1 MHRCTSVECDT
12 QYFSKDKKCYV
23 AVFSFEKYSES
34 YQLQSRVPSL
44 QLSPRSFTNGM
55 SHFLGPF
62 RRTLSL
68 RFANTIM
75 SISNSSPN
83 SRAQFPGLLLLV
95 HAAAAQEREDTSFVT
110 PTRQT
115 KSIDGAEDH
124 PPKRPKPLRYPSYS
138 LPPKKRVNIRKCS
151 PGKVSSSSV
160 PSPVARASPRK
171 LRRVTVSR
179 GCQKPRDH
187 LIWEDINACRQA
199 ANAPS
204 SFLLRPRKSNAA
216 RAAQSQKKK
225 TSTEAINQAVP
236 RTIYLK
242 TLDGLKRRMKF

>member
-1 MHRCTSVECDT
+1 MN
-12 QYFSKDKKCYV
+12 FSKDKKCYV
-23 AVFSFEKYSES
+23 AVFSIEKYSES
-34 YQLQSRVPSL
+34 SSTAEQS
-44 QLSPRSFTNGM
+44 SFPTALAKIFHQWNV
-55 SHFLGPF
+55 SFFGPF
-62 RRTLSL
+62 RSTLSHRRI

-75 SISNSSPN
+75 SISNNSPN

-110 PTRQT
+110 PTHPT

-138 LPPKKRVNIRKCS
+138 LPPKKRVNFRKCS